1 MELKPKQWT
10 MQRQRKESQ
19 GKSRSSFAILYVK
32 DNAVK
37 NVISLTV
44 PEHLRQF
51 GDLLKEAGYSYVSF
65 DTLDVDNIF
74 QI

>member
-10 MQRQRKESQ
+10 MQRQCKESQ

-44 PEHLRQF
+44 PEHFRQF

-74 QI
+74 QL

>member
-1 MELKPKQWT
+1 MELKPRQWT
-10 MQRQRKESQ
+10 MQKQHKEEQ

-32 DNAVK
+32 NKDVQNF
-37 NVISLTV
+37 ISLTV

-65 DTLDVDNIF
+65 DTLDVDSIF
-74 QI
+74 QL